1 MKDAKPF
8 EPLDVDVRGTRAW
21 RERQEAK
28 QRKMQWCRIVGGFI
42 LGAASIVGAAV
53 LMVVGNNVG
62 PAPGRS
68 STETCKVG
76 KKQTVT
82 PGDDYRCNPLYLK
95 YTYASSALFV
105 VGGILTI
112 VVVCVGISKRRDERR
127 R

>member
-1 MKDAKPF
+1 MSKPF

-21 RERQEAK
+21 RERQEAN

-112 VVVCVGISKRRDERR
+112 VVACVGISKRRDERR